1 MVNILTRVFPDATTA
16 LIVSQGIMVIQSG
29 FGSGIFI
36 SWNKTPSYWIWLQE
50 ASITTQA
57 TRAILQRVNDVI
69 AYKCSTNA
77 PTFACLVAGQVIPC
91 DARASNGYHCY
102 VKGRT
107 VMKMVQGTSSTDNAW
122 AAAGYLVA
130 IFFTLRVTVLLLMYC
145 PIEKI
150 VATFKKL
157 WSCRNLKK
165 LWSCGTGDNTIEA
178 QNVVVANSRGKCN
191 NFSPRPTDP
200 DSGSNQVQSHL

>member
-1 MVNILTRVFPDATTA
+1 MVNIVTRVFPDATTA

-36 SWNKTPSYWIWLQE
+36 SWNRTPFYWVWLQE

-57 TRAILQRVNDVI
+57 TRAILQRLNDYI
-69 AYKCSTNA
+69 SYKCVTSA
-77 PTFACLVAGQVIPC
+77 PTFICLVYGRIVPC
-91 DARASNGYHCY
+91 DAKASNGYYCY

-107 VMKMVQGTSSTDNAW
+107 VMKMIQGTSPTDSAW
-122 AAAGYLVA
+122 QATGYLVV
-130 IFFTLRVTVLLLMYC
+130 IFFMFRATVLLLMYC

-150 VATFKKL
+150 VANFKKL

-165 LWSCGTGDNTIEA
+165 LWPCGTEDNTIEA
-178 QNVVVANSRGKCN
+178 QNVCIPNARGKCN
-191 NFSPRPTDP
+191 SFSSRPTDH
-200 DSGSNQVQSHL
+200 DTRSKRIEFHL